1 MFRLMRSL
9 KISLYCE
16 DVDFF
21 LYYYYF
27 IWMCG
32 TLQNDIQSGIVS
44 PEQSMAAC
52 FLNLW
57 SQKNAMPQ
65 MAMK

>member
-32 TLQNDIQSGIVS
+32 MLQNDIQSGSVS

-52 FLNLW
+52 FLNL
-57 SQKNAMPQ
+57 
-65 MAMK
+65 